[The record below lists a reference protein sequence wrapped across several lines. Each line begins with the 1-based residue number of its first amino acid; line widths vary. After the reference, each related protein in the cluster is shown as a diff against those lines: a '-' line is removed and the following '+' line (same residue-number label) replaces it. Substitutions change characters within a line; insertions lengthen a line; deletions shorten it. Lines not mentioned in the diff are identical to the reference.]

1 MVWDHEA
8 FRWVNGWPE
17 SWSPVFVFISEATKL
32 PPGRI
37 GLGLLGLALLAHPKT
52 RATTLLALLGF
63 LLANGLTEALKTAVP
78 FLRPCVELPDVN
90 LRVGLLTTYGTASS
104 HSANTAAIAAVF
116 LMRHG
121 RWGLIPAVLALL
133 TGLSRIYVGAHY
145 PSQVLLGW
153 VCGALCALIAVY
165 TWGAYARLR
174 SGRSHGKIAP
184 VASDNSE

>member
-1 MVWDHEA
+1 MTLD
-8 FRWVNGWPE
+8 
-17 SWSPVFVFISEATKL
+17 PVQ
-32 PPGRI
+32 I
-37 GLGLLGLALLAHPKT
+37 GSVSIDPMLG
-52 RATTLLALLGF
+52 LLALLG
-63 LLANGLTEALKTAVP
+63 L
-78 FLRPCVELPDVN
+78 
-90 LRVGLLTTYGTASS
+90 
-104 HSANTAAIAAVF
+104 
-116 LMRHG
+116 
-121 RWGLIPAVLALL
+121 AVLALL